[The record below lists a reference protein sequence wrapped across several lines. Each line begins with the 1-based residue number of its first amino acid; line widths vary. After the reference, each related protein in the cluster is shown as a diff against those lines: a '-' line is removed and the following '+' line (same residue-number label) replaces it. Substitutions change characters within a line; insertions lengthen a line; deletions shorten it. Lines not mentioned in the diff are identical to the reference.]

1 MSCPRHADLERLLE
15 REEYRDFSL
24 YTGNE
29 TDFMGRTQAEYIAK
43 IRREQGE
50 EYYQQN
56 KDWLWSSLAW
66 EMYLDVAR

>member
-1 MSCPRHADLERLLE
+1 MSCSRHADLEKLLQ
-15 REEYRDFSL
+15 REEYRDFKP
-24 YTGNE
+24 YTGDE
-29 TDFMGRTQAEYIAK
+29 TDFMGQTQGEYIAK